1 MGSGCLPPRRDFPRQ
16 LSAFVRAVD
25 LAARFVSVS
34 QMASKRFSRLV
45 TILAGAVAGAD
56 EIFQLDGRLERFVHF
71 WALVTRQFI
80 RHRCLVRAS
89 ALSYSTLLALI
100 PLIAIALGVTSSLLK
115 DTDQA
120 KLDQFVE
127 KMVSSVAPPANI
139 PTNSVAAIFN
149 SVPAAAT
156 NAVAENNLNASGTHA
171 AAAATTSNTPPVVE
185 PIVTINTQK
194 EVARWIHDLVQKTSG
209 GALGI
214 TGIIL
219 LVFTAISLLRGI
231 EETFNDIWGVTRG
244 RNWLLQIMLYWT
256 IITLGPLLLTT
267 ALGLTGSVHFQNTRS
282 FFESTPLLA
291 PLVKHLLPV
300 AILSLALGL
309 FYKLTPNTKVEF
321 GAAMI
326 GGSCAGA
333 AWHVYNQLGLL
344 LAAKAISAS
353 KFYGS
358 LFLIVLVMGGLYI
371 LWLIILFGAQIAY
384 AFQNRAAY
392 LQDRLAEN
400 VNQRGREFVA
410 LRIMTCLGQRFQN
423 GQHPATVPEIS
434 AELGVPSRLTQSV
447 LRTLAA
453 TRLVTEVAGAEAAF
467 APARPL
473 DAINAYDILLAL
485 RTGTGQELP
494 MREEPALAEIYGEF
508 ARIEQAERSAA
519 STVSLLALAN
529 RVPPRAALAE
539 LQTVVPE
546 KTVFIA
552 PVVEKISESEM
563 IETPKPA
570 PFPEKVEIKTE
581 TPEPIAGKKEPRREI
596 VRPEE
601 NTDFPL

>member
-1 MGSGCLPPRRDFPRQ
+1 
-16 LSAFVRAVD
+16 
-25 LAARFVSVS
+25 
-34 QMASKRFSRLV
+34 MASKRFSRLFK
-45 TILAGAVAGAD
+45 ILSGAVADAD
-56 EIFQLDGRLERFVHF
+56 EIFQLDGRLERFAHF

-127 KMVSSVAPPANI
+127 KMVSSVTPQANV
-139 PTNSVAAIFN
+139 PENSGNNSNSLASATNSVAENNFN
-149 SVPAAAT
+149 NADTNAAA
-156 NAVAENNLNASGTHA
+156 V
-171 AAAATTSNTPPVVE
+171 TTSNAPSAAPAE

-209 GALGI
+209 GALGV
-214 TGIIL
+214 TGIIV

-291 PLVKHLLPV
+291 PLVKHLLPI

-333 AWHVYNQLGLL
+333 AWHIYNQLGLL

-384 AFQNRAAY
+384 AYQNRAAY

-423 GQHPATVPEIS
+423 GERPVTVPQI
-434 AELGVPSRLTQSV
+434 ATELGVPSRLTQSV

-467 APARPL
+467 VPARPL
-473 DAINAYDILLAL
+473 DAINAHDILLAM

-494 MREEPALAEIYGEF
+494 MRDDSSLAEIYGEF
-508 ARIEQAERSAA
+508 ARIEQAERTAA

-539 LQTVVPE
+539 LKKVEPE
-546 KTVFIA
+546 KMFEVAHVAEIKPQPE
-552 PVVEKISESEM
+552 PVEI
-563 IETPKPA
+563 PKPA
-570 PFPEKVEIKTE
+570 PFPEKIE
-581 TPEPIAGKKEPRREI
+581 TPEPVVEKAEPPRRET
-596 VRPEE
+596 VRPDEHM
-601 NTDFPL
+601 DFPL